1 MKYPKIAGWITVVAI
16 TLSVSSSALQA
27 GSIRGTVADALG
39 VGVPGTVMLYRNG
52 ALVVQTMSG
61 QDGEYA
67 FKDLEAG
74 RYQIETAASGFEP
87 TQLDSIFVG
96 SEDNIEV
103 DLLVWIGLLEHQ
115 ITVTAAATALP
126 IAQVGAPV
134 SVLNRD
140 FIERLGKPDILEAFR
155 TVPGLSVVQSGARGG
170 LTSIFMRGGEA
181 DSTKILIDGATAN
194 DIGGSFSYGAL
205 STSAIEDVEV
215 LRTANSV
222 LYGADAM
229 NGVISVQTRRGRT
242 RLPELSYAV
251 DGGNLGTI
259 RNELSISQAV
269 GRFDYFV
276 SGYRFDTNNAIENNE
291 YRNDTFTART
301 GVLLGNST
309 DINATLRR
317 TETKL
322 ETPNAILYYG
332 IPDDSSERLR
342 QTYVTVESRSKL
354 DLVTAT
360 LRYSY
365 TGLDSLFQNPAP
377 TGEPHDPFSF
387 GFPDYLGDQ
396 VTLVGENGYSVTGRA
411 ILNYGF
417 SPYPQEFRSN
427 ARRHMFSGQA
437 DVEVADG
444 LGLSFGGRIE
454 DEEGGASANRR
465 NHGYFLEGRA
475 HSNQRLFATG
485 GLGIED
491 HAVFGTEVVPR
502 LSLAFYA
509 HRPTPGALGE
519 TKLMF
524 TISKGIKA
532 PSIVDDDSS
541 LFSLLSRT
549 SEGEA
554 LIRELDVQ
562 PIDAERTRVI
572 DMGIEQVFWDRQAR
586 IRLSYFNNRNEDL
599 IEYVGR
605 SVLPELGVPRA
616 VADATPFGATV
627 NSAAFDAQGIE
638 LSGEARL
645 GNSIRLSGWYMF
657 LDAQVTKSFSG
668 SALGPSFN
676 PAFGGIPIGR
686 YSPLVGGRP
695 FRRPTHSGGL
705 TLSYAT
711 GLFLV
716 LLSGSFVGHQD
727 DSTFLDDPFY
737 GPSML
742 LPNQNLSGNYQK
754 IDLSGSYQVHR
765 NVKLYASVENLLN
778 QDYVASAGFPG
789 LGINAQ
795 TGMRFTVG
803 GDRE

>member
-205 STSAIEDVEV
+205 STSAIEGVEV

-365 TGLDSLFQNPAP
+365 TGLDSLFQKPAP

-387 GFPDYLGDQ
+387 GFPRLSWRPSHPSRRERLQRY
-396 VTLVGENGYSVTGRA
+396 GEGYIELRLLA
-411 ILNYGF
+411 L
-417 SPYPQEFRSN
+417 SPRVQIERTTAYVLRS
-427 ARRHMFSGQA
+427 
-437 DVEVADG
+437 
-444 LGLSFGGRIE
+444 GGR
-454 DEEGGASANRR
+454 
-465 NHGYFLEGRA
+465 
-475 HSNQRLFATG
+475 
-485 GLGIED
+485 
-491 HAVFGTEVVPR
+491 
-502 LSLAFYA
+502 
-509 HRPTPGALGE
+509 
-519 TKLMF
+519 
-524 TISKGIKA
+524 
-532 PSIVDDDSS
+532 
-541 LFSLLSRT
+541 
-549 SEGEA
+549 
-554 LIRELDVQ
+554 
-562 PIDAERTRVI
+562 
-572 DMGIEQVFWDRQAR
+572 
-586 IRLSYFNNRNEDL
+586 
-599 IEYVGR
+599 
-605 SVLPELGVPRA
+605 
-616 VADATPFGATV
+616 
-627 NSAAFDAQGIE
+627 
-638 LSGEARL
+638 
-645 GNSIRLSGWYMF
+645 
-657 LDAQVTKSFSG
+657 
-668 SALGPSFN
+668 
-676 PAFGGIPIGR
+676 
-686 YSPLVGGRP
+686 
-695 FRRPTHSGGL
+695 
-705 TLSYAT
+705 
-711 GLFLV
+711 
-716 LLSGSFVGHQD
+716 
-727 DSTFLDDPFY
+727 
-737 GPSML
+737 
-742 LPNQNLSGNYQK
+742 
-754 IDLSGSYQVHR
+754 
-765 NVKLYASVENLLN
+765 
-778 QDYVASAGFPG
+778 
-789 LGINAQ
+789 
-795 TGMRFTVG
+795 
-803 GDRE
+803 